1 MIKYR
6 RVVAKLKITEMFEK
20 LLAVLPYNPGLAE
33 QVSFYGR
40 RMREEATIRRT
51 GMIFIVL
58 AFMIQFFAVLNPP
71 KPAAAQACSGNDLV
85 YCGISNAQEAANKCN
100 ANIRGYGK
108 IMDYYGIPCSDIANA
123 PDGYINQH
131 DHNNQLF
138 SLGNNAYGK
147 PGETAVGINPGNPVF
162 WRYLWGWNITKPIHV
177 LRLSEHGQT
186 FFIMF
191 DCGNLVSIGIPQ
203 KYTPPPPQHTGLGQ
217 AQPVSKP
224 KPAPTPAAA
233 PAPTPTPTPP
243 PPPTPCQYDSS
254 ITADNTSCK
263 PCEES
268 NNGQD
273 TASCVTIRKTAANNT
288 TGAADANNTTANPGD
303 VITYTLYAKNN
314 GKAMVKN
321 YLFEEN
327 LDDVL
332 VYADTTDLHGG
343 TMDNSHKVAWPAT
356 FIDPG
361 KTVTVQITVKV
372 KNPVPQTPVTQND
385 PNHFDLIMTNVYG
398 NTVNIHLPGS
408 PQKTVEAAAA
418 TLPNTGPG
426 TSLFIGSVI
435 VVIGGYF
442 YGRTRL
448 LAKES
453 NLALQESTGA

>member
-58 AFMIQFFAVLNPP
+58 AFMVQFFAVLNPP
-71 KPAAAQACSGNDLV
+71 KPAAAASTNDLV
-85 YCGISNAQEAANKCN
+85 YGGISSAQEAANKCN

-123 PDGYINQH
+123 QDGFINSH

-138 SLGNNAYGK
+138 SLGNNPYGK
-147 PGETAVGINPGNPVF
+147 PGETAVRINPDNPVY
-162 WRYLWGWNITKPIHV
+162 WRYLWSWPYVKPIHV
-177 LRLSEHGQT
+177 LRLNEHGQT

-203 KYTPPPPQHTGLGQ
+203 KYTPPPPQRTGLGQ

-224 KPAPTPAAA
+224 KPAPTPTSA
-233 PAPTPTPTPP
+233 PITPNTPP

-263 PCEES
+263 PCQES
-268 NNGQD
+268 TNDQD
-273 TASCVTIRKTAANNT
+273 TAACVIIHKSAANIT
-288 TGAADANNTTANPGD
+288 QSVADANNTTAQPGN

-314 GKAMVKN
+314 GKAMVKD
-321 YLFEEN
+321 YVFQEN
-327 LDDVL
+327 LSDVL
-332 VYADTTDLHGG
+332 DYAGITNLHGG
-343 TMDNSHKVAWPAT
+343 IIDNTTGIVTWTA
-356 FIDPG
+356 IDIKAG
-361 KTVTVQITVKV
+361 ATVTQQITVTV
-372 KNPVPQTPVTQND
+372 KNPVPETPVGQSD
-385 PNHFDLIMTNVYG
+385 LARFDLNMNNVYG
-398 NTVNIHLPGS
+398 NVINIKLPGS
-408 PQKTVEAAAA
+408 PQKTVEAAAG

-442 YGRTRL
+442 YGRSRL

-453 NLALQESTGA
+453 NLALQESTGV